1 MGQMLQLSF
10 LMFSNSYLFSQL
22 NHLPAGAPE
31 VVPISLLLV
40 VGDLHQLPP
49 VEDQSTIMERRVLQ
63 AIPHFLHQKVYC
75 RDQYLWRVLEQVRT
89 KQYTAAEVKAC
100 VL

>member
-10 LMFSNSYLFSQL
+10 LMFSKSYLFLLL

-40 VGDLHQLPP
+40 VGDLDQLPP

-63 AIPHFLHQKVYC
+63 AIPHLLHQKVYC
-75 RDQYLWRVLEQVRT
+75 RDQYL
-89 KQYTAAEVKAC
+89 
-100 VL
+100 